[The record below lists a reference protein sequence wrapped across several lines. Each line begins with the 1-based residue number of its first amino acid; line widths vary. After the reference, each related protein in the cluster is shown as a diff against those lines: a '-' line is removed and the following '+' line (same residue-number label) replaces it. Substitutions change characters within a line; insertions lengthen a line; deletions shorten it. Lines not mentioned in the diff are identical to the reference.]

1 MAKKTYRPFFPMP
14 DIYGV
19 ALGVAAGA
27 VVGFS
32 DINALWQDNGQT
44 GIQPA
49 IDWLIVA
56 LNAAAAVLI
65 HSGGIALDHIVHLDN
80 DRMLRPERPIPSGQM
95 TVPSA
100 RLFYAIASGVGL
112 LLASANL
119 LRPATEGL
127 PAGVW
132 AAGAG
137 FLFAILTAAYRLWFH
152 DAPFFAPLLT
162 GLRQWL
168 VVGLGLLS
176 LPTALS
182 WPLIVDLKLWAPA
195 VVVGFYA
202 HALSW
207 LSLQDQTGQ
216 KSAFG
221 ESIELILILGMMV
234 LATSHWVW
242 GAAPIVCIAVAIF
255 VAGLL
260 SIRKPGETTAHRLY
274 KIGVGTLP
282 VALSSMM
289 LLSGGLYF
297 WQPGI
302 IGLIGWGVAILS
314 ERLGKKQAA

>member
-1 MAKKTYRPFFPMP
+1 MAKLTYRPFFPLP
-14 DIYGV
+14 DTYGV
-19 ALGVAAGA
+19 ALGVVAGA
-27 VVGFS
+27 VAGFS
-32 DINALWQDNGQT
+32 DINALWQDNGQS

-49 IDWLIVA
+49 VDWLIVA

-65 HSGGIALDHIVHLDN
+65 HSGGVALDHIVHLNN
-80 DRMLRPERPIPSGQM
+80 DKLLRPERPIPSGRM

-100 RLFYAIASGVGL
+100 RLFYAIVTGVGL
-112 LLASANL
+112 MLASVNL
-119 LRPATEGL
+119 LRPETGGL
-127 PAGVW
+127 PSGLW

-137 FLFAILTAAYRLWFH
+137 FLFALLTAAYRLRFH

-176 LPTALS
+176 LPMALS
-182 WPLIVDLKLWAPA
+182 WPLIVDLRLWAPA

-221 ESIELILILGMMV
+221 EAIELILILGMMV
-234 LATSHWVW
+234 LASAHWVW
-242 GAAPIVCIAVAIF
+242 GAVPIIGIAVAIF

-282 VALSSMM
+282 VALSGMM
-289 LLSGGLYF
+289 LLSGGLDF
-297 WQPGI
+297 WQPGVV
-302 IGLIGWGVAILS
+302 GLIGCGAVALFFRS
-314 ERLGKKQAA
+314 EGKS